1 MQIILLSFYECSSVM
16 GYHEVVGI
24 PKHSHMLKNLFE
36 FIALKGGCRG
46 KNWASVLVPTVSTC
60 THAHEPP
67 GETFST

>member
-36 FIALKGGCRG
+36 LIALEGDGDG
-46 KNWASVLVPTVSTC
+46 KILGKSACSHC
-60 THAHEPP
+60 
-67 GETFST
+67 